1 MKMPKMPKIPMWGW
15 AVLVLAVVYYVFL
28 REGMAM
34 PKNPEPTVVDTDA
47 KKKTD

>member
-1 MKMPKMPKIPMWGW
+1 MWGW
-15 AVLVLAVVYYVFL
+15 IVLVLAVVYYVFI

-34 PKNPEPTVVDTDA
+34 PPKPEPTVVGSDA

>member
-1 MKMPKMPKIPMWGW
+1 MKMPKVPMWGW
-15 AVLVLAVVYYVFL
+15 IVLVLAVVYYVFV

-34 PKNPEPTVVDTDA
+34 PPKPEPTVVGSDA